1 MIRIVSLRAV
11 LMRLLLVAVRAI
23 FLTQALFPF
32 VWMTI
37 TAFKRDSDLYN
48 PTNNP
53 FLFNEL
59 PKLAH
64 FRLLFAET
72 KFPRWIVNTL
82 LVGLATVLI
91 TLLLSLPAGYAL
103 SRLRGRFGQNLGIAV
118 FLTYLVP
125 PTLLFLPLS
134 QIISR
139 LGFQDKIWS
148 LILTYPS
155 LAVPFVSWLL
165 MGFFRSLPQELEE
178 AALVDGATRLS
189 AVWSILLPLSVPGIL
204 TAVIFTFTLAVNEFI
219 YAPTFV
225 SISELKKASVRVPTD
240 LIRGDVFFWGAI
252 MASALVVSLPV
263 AYLYNGFLDRFVEDL
278 TAGALRQGG
287 GGTKL
292 WTSSRVS
299 RGVT

>member
-1 MIRIVSLRAV
+1 MIRIVSLRA
-11 LMRLLLVAVRAI
+11 LLTRLLLVAVRAI

-32 VWMTI
+32 VWMAI

-48 PTNNP
+48 PMNNP
-53 FLFNEL
+53 FLFNE
-59 PKLAH
+59 PPTLAH

-72 KFPRWIVNTL
+72 KFPRSIVNTL

-148 LILTYPS
+148 LILTYLS

-189 AVWSILLPLSVPGIL
+189 AFWSILLPLSVPGIL

-219 YAPTFV
+219 YALTFV
-225 SISELKKASVRVPTD
+225 SISELKKVSVRVPTD
-240 LIRGDVFFWGAI
+240 LIRGDVFF
-252 MASALVVSLPV
+252 
-263 AYLYNGFLDRFVEDL
+263 
-278 TAGALRQGG
+278 
-287 GGTKL
+287 
-292 WTSSRVS
+292 
-299 RGVT
+299 

>member
-1 MIRIVSLRAV
+1 M
-11 LMRLLLVAVRAI
+11 
-23 FLTQALFPF
+23 
-32 VWMTI
+32 
-37 TAFKRDSDLYN
+37 N
-48 PTNNP
+48 
-53 FLFNEL
+53 FNE
-59 PKLAH
+59 PPTLAH

-72 KFPRWIVNTL
+72 KFPRSIVNTL

-155 LAVPFVSWLL
+155 LAMPFVSWLL
-165 MGFFRSLPQELEE
+165 MGFFRSLPQELGE

-189 AVWSILLPLSVPGIL
+189 AFWSILLPLSYP
-204 TAVIFTFTLAVNEFI
+204 EF
-219 YAPTFV
+219 
-225 SISELKKASVRVPTD
+225 SQQL
-240 LIRGDVFFWGAI
+240 
-252 MASALVVSLPV
+252 SLP
-263 AYLYNGFLDRFVEDL
+263 
-278 TAGALRQGG
+278 LR
-287 GGTKL
+287 L
-292 WTSSRVS
+292 R
-299 RGVT
+299 

>member
-1 MIRIVSLRAV
+1 MIRIVSLRA
-11 LMRLLLVAVRAI
+11 LLTRLLLVAVRAI

-32 VWMTI
+32 VWMAI

-48 PTNNP
+48 PMNNP
-53 FLFNEL
+53 FLFNE
-59 PKLAH
+59 PPTLAH

-72 KFPRWIVNTL
+72 KFPRSIVNTL

-148 LILTYPS
+148 LILTYLS

-219 YAPTFV
+219 YALTFV
-225 SISELKKASVRVPTD
+225 PISELKTVSFGVPTD

-278 TAGALRQGG
+278 TAGALR
-287 GGTKL
+287 
-292 WTSSRVS
+292 
-299 RGVT
+299 